1 MDMDA
6 DVLEVIEQDRAVVV
20 VRAGSVADPV
30 ALTKLCVEAGIRC
43 IEFTFSIANAPEV
56 IRAATKA
63 GAGAL
68 VGAGTVMRTAQAR
81 AAIEAGARFLV
92 SPVCKPELLGSV
104 PTFLG
109 GFSPTEIVAAAEAG
123 AAAVKLFPAGIGG
136 PSYLRELRGPF
147 PELSLLPSGGVDVS
161 NARAYLDAGA
171 TAVYAGSSVAPASA
185 VASGDHVEIARR
197 LDEFAAALDR

>member
-185 VASGDHVEIARR
+185 VASGDHDEIARR

>member
-68 VGAGTVMRTAQAR
+68 VGAGTVMRIAQAR

-185 VASGDHVEIARR
+185 VASGDHDEIARR